1 MHNNCVVIPGL
12 GGFVANPIPAKID
25 YSRGIISPPAK
36 VLTFNI
42 SLTNNDGLVV
52 TALAKHHNLTY
63 ENALERVAGFAKSSS
78 AALQQ
83 GERIVFPNVGFL
95 FQNSSGK
102 ISFEQ
107 DRFFNLLLSSYGLG
121 NVEFIPEKEIE
132 TIENEHTS
140 KEVVDSK
147 TPERYIAEDSIEN
160 ADKKRLTPV
169 VQLQPETNNT
179 QKPKT
184 SGVKKLLRYAAV
196 AALTPIAFYSFW
208 IPMNTDVLQSGV
220 IYKEDFNP
228 LKKKATEVYQKSSLK
243 DIESVDISSH
253 ESLIDKTKN
262 LPDDVI
268 VYSFGLTEELFIPVR
283 IRNASQSEQTNS
295 EEAPS
300 NPTTTPIKSAK
311 KYYLIVGAFSEKNNA
326 KGLVHEL
333 KSQGYQDAQILDHNN
348 GLHRVAILGKN
359 NRKEAKN
366 TLQDLKN
373 SGISSWILS
382 K

>member
-1 MHNNCVVIPGL
+1 MHNNCVVMPGL

-25 YSRGIISPPAK
+25 YSRGIISPPTKA
-36 VLTFNI
+36 LTFNI

-140 KEVVDSK
+140 KEIVGNK
-147 TPERYIAEDSIEN
+147 TPESNNSDDSIEN
-160 ADKKRLTPV
+160 ADKKSLTPV

-228 LKKKATEVYQKSSLK
+228 FKKKATEVYQKSSLK

-253 ESLIDKTKN
+253 ESLINKTKN
-262 LPDDVI
+262 LPYDVA

-283 IRNASQSEQTNS
+283 IRSSVTKNKEIEEHSSSSFKNS
-295 EEAPS
+295 YS
-300 NPTTTPIKSAK
+300 
-311 KYYLIVGAFSEKNNA
+311 YYLIVGAFSDKNNA
-326 KGLVHEL
+326 ESLVNDF
-333 KSQGYQDAQILDHNN
+333 KDQGYQDTQILDHKN

-359 NRKEAKN
+359 NRKEAKKVH
-366 TLQDLKN
+366 QELKDI
-373 SGISSWILS
+373 GISSWILS